1 MNPEIRYWSSA
12 ISMEDKVT
20 FAMNLDVGALARAED
35 DHFSFDALMIH
46 AWLSQLLDEAIEVY
60 VSRKNSKF
68 FGMQSGQ
75 AQRGFLRIF
84 GHPQDEEF
92 HRLLQSMSRFTTC
105 EDPLAVILFRALDA
119 VSAEHDAQGDFIG
132 VRAIDG
138 AQRPVEAAR

>member
-1 MNPEIRYWSSA
+1 MTEN
-12 ISMEDKVT
+12 T
-20 FAMNLDVGALARAED
+20 
-35 DHFSFDALMIH
+35 
-46 AWLSQLLDEAIEVY
+46 
-60 VSRKNSKF
+60 
-68 FGMQSGQ
+68 QSGQ

-138 AQRPVEAAR
+138 AQRRQAGWSDATVKDRVCPGDASATLDGELLDRTYAGASDDHVERKYRRRL